1 MEKKGNPNMELKQLT
16 GRIWYYPY
24 EQERDRPNLIYIR
37 GDRWSLAVDAGHSD
51 AHIAE
56 FYSALEEAGFPL
68 PQLTVLTHWHWD
80 HTFAMHKVHGLTL
93 ANAVTNRHLREI
105 RDQVEKEGPECFLS
119 LHESIRKE
127 YAGNR
132 PVIIVPSDLE
142 FTGEMTLDCGNCPVR
157 IFQAVSP
164 HTDDATLIEVP
175 GEKALFIG
183 DANSGSFPDW
193 KKDPALAGKLAEAVE
208 TTCAEICLEG
218 HWTPDTREGI
228 LRDILGEEG

>member
-93 ANAVTNRHLREI
+93 ASAATNRHLREI
-105 RDQVEKEGPECFLS
+105 RDRVEKEGPESFLS

-142 FTGEMTLDCGNCPVR
+142 FTGEMMLDCGNCPVR
-157 IFQAVSP
+157 IFQTVSP
-164 HTDDATLIEVP
+164 HTDDAALIEVP

-193 KKDPALAGKLAEAVE
+193 QKDPALARQLAEAVE
-208 TTCAEICLEG
+208 TTRAEIILEG